1 MNESPSHLMRGF
13 MTFEYIGQ
21 IVAVLWPNQ
30 ITAANAGWRLQ
41 FRFAVHG
48 LAPGVAEFYR
58 WAHHI

>member
-1 MNESPSHLMRGF
+1 

-41 FRFAVHG
+41 FRFAVHAG
-48 LAPGVAEFYR
+48 WSRVPELKR
-58 WAHHI
+58 

>member
-1 MNESPSHLMRGF
+1 

-58 WAHHI
+58 WPAPKPYGVHT